1 MKPEKCQNLSSL
13 ISENGIT
20 VENELIASSKYVKL
34 LRMKLDVK
42 LNFDFYIRDICQ
54 KAG

>member
-13 ISENGIT
+13 ISENGIIVKT
-20 VENELIASSKYVKL
+20 ELIATSKYVKL
-34 LRMKLDVK
+34 LRMKFDFK